1 MVFLLLFSVT
11 LGAIVGMQERNELDT
26 SELTVKITKLIRY
39 VTPDGHVYTAETGA
53 PHNNSSEYQRIR
65 SLFFENNMDSAS
77 VNGVGNF
84 DMSDD
89 YTENQIGRSRERRW
103 NSAENRVWFAKVQA
117 GAQCGVSM
125 GAGEFLISA
134 RRRLGALSLACA
146 PRATE
151 WASMIKEINENGMA
165 HCLLTT

>member
-1 MVFLLLFSVT
+1 
-11 LGAIVGMQERNELDT
+11 MQERSELDT

-65 SLFFENNMDSAS
+65 SLFSENTDSAS
-77 VNGVGNF
+77 GNVVGHF
-84 DMSDD
+84 DTVSDD

-103 NSAENRVWFAKVQA
+103 NSAENKMWFAKVQA

-151 WASMIKEINENGMA
+151 WASMIKDINENGMA